1 MTAPTPTVGADQPTW
16 LLDAQWPVFAGH
28 FPSHPV
34 LPGALLL
41 DWVVSAITA
50 QLGSPVE
57 SISQVKFPQ
66 AAEPGDCLS
75 VVLRQDGTRVRFEV
89 LATRAQGSHVVAN
102 GVTQVAEPAN
112 RPAL

>member
-1 MTAPTPTVGADQPTW
+1 MTAPTPAVGADQPTW

-50 QLGSPVE
+50 QLGSPVA
-57 SISQVKFPQ
+57 SVSQVKFPQ
-66 AAEPGDCLS
+66 AAEPSDCLS
-75 VVLRQDGTRVRFEV
+75 VALRQDGTRVRFEV
-89 LATRAQGSHVVAN
+89 LATRAQGRHVVAN
-102 GVTQVAEPAN
+102 GVAQLAEPTN

>member
-1 MTAPTPTVGADQPTW
+1 MTVPTPTAGVDQPTW

-50 QLGSPVE
+50 QHSRPVGL
-57 SISQVKFPQ
+57 Q
-66 AAEPGDCLS
+66 AASCLS
-75 VVLRQDGTRVRFEV
+75 CHPGGAV
-89 LATRAQGSHVVAN
+89 
-102 GVTQVAEPAN
+102 P
-112 RPAL
+112 

>member
-1 MTAPTPTVGADQPTW
+1 MTVPTPTAGVDQPTC

-50 QLGSPVE
+50 QLRSPVE
-57 SISQVKFPQ
+57 SVSQVKFPQ
-66 AAEPGDCLS
+66 TAEPGDCLS
-75 VVLRQDGTRVRFEV
+75 VALRQDGTRVRFEV
-89 LATRAQGSHVVAN
+89 LATRAQGRHVVAN
-102 GVTQVAEPAN
+102 GVAQVAEPAN